1 MSATAVATA
10 PLACVAATRSG
21 AARWRKD
28 TRIAAVLEEFGYR
41 TQVVHGDDEL
51 SLDHAAEVVVCDLIN
66 PAVDLPVQ
74 VAVAATRGLEVLVL
88 VPEGVPID
96 GLAADLLGRC
106 RATVLRYDRVE
117 PHRAL
122 HARLTSV

>member
-10 PLACVAATRSG
+10 PLACIAATRSG

-28 TRIAAVLEEFGYR
+28 ARLAAVLAEFGYR
-41 TQVVHGDDEL
+41 TQVVHGDGEL
-51 SLDHAAEVVVCDLIN
+51 SLDHDTELVVCDLIN

-74 VAVAATRGLEVLVL
+74 VALAATRDLEVLVL
-88 VPEGVPID
+88 APEGVPID

-106 RATVLRYDRVE
+106 RATVLRYDGVE
-117 PHRAL
+117 PHRVL
-122 HARLTSV
+122 HARLTST